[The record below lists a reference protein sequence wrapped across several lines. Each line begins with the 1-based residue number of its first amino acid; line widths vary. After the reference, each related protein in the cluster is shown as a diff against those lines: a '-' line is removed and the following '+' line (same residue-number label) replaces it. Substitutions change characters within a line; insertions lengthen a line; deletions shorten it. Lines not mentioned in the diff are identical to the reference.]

1 MIHYGTALAVD
12 LPTLLLPQQSSV
24 VLQAAESPTTS
35 DMEMRVCADEVRV
48 NEDTY

>member
-1 MIHYGTALAVD
+1 MGWRWLWTCQH
-12 LPTLLLPQQSSV
+12 LLLPQQSSV

-35 DMEMRVCADEVRV
+35 DMEMRVCADKVRV